1 MLSAQIAGV
10 HARIDDVH
18 ARIDDVHARI
28 DDVHAD
34 LTARIDR
41 IETSLAEVVVPDFEN
56 LNDPAPSAELP
67 GSATTRRT
75 HKRQLL
81 RRRPP
86 R

>member
-1 MLSAQIAGV
+1 MRVSARQVVRIQIM
-10 HARIDDVH
+10 
-18 ARIDDVHARI
+18 
-28 DDVHAD
+28 
-34 LTARIDR
+34 
-41 IETSLAEVVVPDFEN
+41 AEVVEPDFEN
-56 LNDPAPSAELP
+56 VNDPAPSAELP